1 MLASAVFLQLCALL
15 RNVSRN
21 EPTCVVLLS
30 HLLLSPTAVE
40 ALVKVD
46 DSPFVVEA
54 SVLRE
59 SPIALLFPHLGLD
72 GAIAERRRHSRK
84 FEKEPLLALNHM
96 GVTCDSC
103 QNEVL

>member
-30 HLLLSPTAVE
+30 HLLL
-40 ALVKVD
+40 
-46 DSPFVVEA
+46 
-54 SVLRE
+54 
-59 SPIALLFPHLGLD
+59 FPHLGLD
-72 GAIAERRRHSRK
+72 GAIAERKRHSRK